1 MPSSY
6 AFFIK
11 LLGLE
16 GDITPL
22 LRQVLE
28 NKMDVKSA
36 QKLVELARERRYS
49 VLFLPPCS
57 YVRLCFAAFVANHF
71 KTTFTI
77 DSRVGKEMTTDQVS
91 NSHLDLMMRELRKKY
106 PRRIPVGCFSSHLT
120 CLG

>member
-1 MPSSY
+1 MPSGY
-6 AFFIK
+6 AFFVK
-11 LLGLE
+11 LFGLE

-77 DSRVGKEMTTDQVS
+77 DSRVGKDYRSGQQQPS
-91 NSHLDLMMRELRKKY
+91 RPDHA
-106 PRRIPVGCFSSHLT
+106 RIAQTVPAQ
-120 CLG
+120 